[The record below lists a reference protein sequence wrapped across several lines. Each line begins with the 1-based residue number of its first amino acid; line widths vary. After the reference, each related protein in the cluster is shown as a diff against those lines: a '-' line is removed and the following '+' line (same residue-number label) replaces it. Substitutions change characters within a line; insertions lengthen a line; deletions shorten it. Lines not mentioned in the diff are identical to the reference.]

1 MTVKE
6 LLDLHEGR
14 LIAIDSSTGLP
25 LFDSEADRDD
35 KIDRYANGTLMAIWP
50 SAKIGNAFS
59 TRIDIC
65 IKCYVKHNS
74 WKNSGTKTANEG

>member
-1 MTVKE
+1 MTVAE
-6 LLDLHEGR
+6 LLELKEGR

-25 LFDSEADRDD
+25 LFDSEADKDE
-35 KIDRYANGTLMAIWP
+35 KISRYASGTLMAIWT
-50 SAKIGNAFS
+50 SGKIGNAFS

-74 WKNSGTKTANEG
+74 WKSTKTSDEG